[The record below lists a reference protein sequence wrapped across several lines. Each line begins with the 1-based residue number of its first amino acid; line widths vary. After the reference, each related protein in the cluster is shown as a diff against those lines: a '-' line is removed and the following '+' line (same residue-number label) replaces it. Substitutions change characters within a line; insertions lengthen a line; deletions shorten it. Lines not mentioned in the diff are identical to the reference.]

1 MGFCGFQGTERFD
14 SVESAAVVPTFI
26 DAGMYQGG
34 DQFFFVERGDEFPRS
49 PTPHTVI
56 SNVSQE
62 KSWMVAILDS
72 QSGHKLSARRWVNS
86 TLRALRREVNSEPY
100 FVRKL

>member
-14 SVESAAVVPTFI
+14 SVESAAVVPAFI

-49 PTPHTVI
+49 PIPQVVI
-56 SNVSQE
+56 SNVSHAR
-62 KSWMVAILDS
+62 SWMVAIMEF
-72 QSGHKLSARRWVNS
+72 QSGHKLSAQ
-86 TLRALRREVNSEPY
+86 
-100 FVRKL
+100 